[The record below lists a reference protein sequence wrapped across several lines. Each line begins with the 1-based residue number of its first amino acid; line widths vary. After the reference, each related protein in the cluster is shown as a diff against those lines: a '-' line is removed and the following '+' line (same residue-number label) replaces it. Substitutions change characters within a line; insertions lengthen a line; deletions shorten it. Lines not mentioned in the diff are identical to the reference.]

1 MESASS
7 PSLLPTSD
15 PAICDDWEAHFH
27 PAILPS
33 STNSDD
39 FEALYLV
46 QQETIA
52 RRNKAGDVIQHRAW
66 PLGETFRS
74 ELDHIDGTARPRSR
88 NNQRLTLQQSPL

>member
-1 MESASS
+1 MESASE
-7 PSLLPTSD
+7 PSLPTTSD
-15 PAICDDWEAHFH
+15 PVICDDWEAHFQ
-27 PAILPS
+27 PEILPS

-39 FEALYLV
+39 FEALHIV

-74 ELDHIDGTARPRSR
+74 ELDHIDGTECSR
-88 NNQRLTLQQSPL
+88 NQKD